1 MNKIK
6 IGIITNGKFVD
17 KHTFDLAN
25 WLKINNKHF
34 NFKFFISIPKER
46 KKIDKRKI
54 LKKIFFKLIIFFE
67 NLILRLTK
75 KMQII

>member
-17 KHTFDLAN
+17 KYTYDLAN

-34 NFKFFISIPKER
+34 DFKFFISIPKE
-46 KKIDKRKI
+46 KKKFR
-54 LKKIFFKLIIFFE
+54 
-67 NLILRLTK
+67 
-75 KMQII
+75 